1 MLMSKLYIS
10 SLFISNLTANVHQNI
25 GRSPWLWVVRL
36 STDPENIGPFLFWGL
51 GQNKAFDYH
60 GLMMKIIGSII
71 NTVNKQYLRLLFW
84 SLSPTVIAK
93 SGRLELLQSF
103 NTDDNNCSQRNDN
116 KTVHVCMCACVC
128 MCVRWVGDRK
138 GVFVCL
144 YVWAADRLHAH
155 FCRCHSCSCQQTC
168 LHMCLPTWVCVSVRQ
183 IVYPHLVCV
192 CVCVCLCVCVCVC
205 VCV

>member
-116 KTVHVCMCACVC
+116 KTVHVCMCVYVCALGRWQKGGVCLLICVSSRQVTCTLLQVSQLLLPADLSSYVLAYVGVCVC
-128 MCVRWVGDRK
+128 ASDSIPASS
-138 GVFVCL
+138 L
-144 YVWAADRLHAH
+144 
-155 FCRCHSCSCQQTC
+155 
-168 LHMCLPTWVCVSVRQ
+168 
-183 IVYPHLVCV
+183 
-192 CVCVCLCVCVCVC
+192 CVCVCLSMCVCVCVC